1 MSKFNIGDP
10 VIRKWNN
17 QLYYICYDIGGEYL
31 IGKEMSTPFSKCKV
45 CELPE
50 NLSLATKTE
59 VELGYRS
66 HSSQMELFDE

>member
-1 MSKFNIGDP
+1 MSNFKINVP

-31 IGKEMSTPFSKCKV
+31 LGKEPNTPFNKCKV
-45 CELPE
+45 CELPQ
-50 NLSLATKTE
+50 NLSHATKTE

-66 HSSQMELFDE
+66 RNSQMELFDE